1 MRNQIKIHGFEIG
14 LMLYKRPFLLLE
26 ILIAFLL
33 VALCAVPLV
42 SQPLK
47 LYRAEIQSLERL
59 ERERLA
65 DWTFS
70 EIKELFLKN
79 EIPWNKIPSK
89 GEQSGPFPLPKAQ
102 IDIPGCSPKS
112 IERSFTLQ
120 CKGEK
125 EGIRNEPYRLLWVD
139 IQFSPPLS
147 KPARYT
153 FRMTVQKIS

>member
-1 MRNQIKIHGFEIG
+1 MK
-14 LMLYKRPFLLLE
+14 KRTFLLLE

-47 LYRAEIQSLERL
+47 LYRSEIQFLERL

-79 EIPWNKIPSK
+79 EIPWTKIPPK
-89 GEQSGPFPLPKAQ
+89 GDKTAFFPLPPAK
-102 IDIPGCSPKS
+102 IEIPGCRPKS
-112 IERSFTLQ
+112 IDRTYTLQ

-125 EGIRNEPYRLLWVD
+125 EGLHDELYRLLWVEV
-139 IQFSPPLS
+139 QFSPPLP
-147 KPARYT
+147 KTPPYI
-153 FRMTVQKIS
+153 FRMTVQKATL